1 LRNRSNAL
9 TVLVPVLA
17 VGGCV
22 MAASPVLAQQAR
34 PGETMGMRYLSWSG
48 KAEAPT
54 VTPSDG
60 LRRSAIAPATAPR
73 TASMN
78 VARYPGIQSA
88 AARPSRY
95 GVGSG
100 AGLTPASAWT
110 GSGRT
115 PAPAPMPF
123 ATATQAPDPTALPR
137 GPIPAYPEP
146 QGPQADP
153 AAQAQAQAEYQA
165 QIQAQYQAWYQS
177 EAQAQ
182 YENQVRAMPQPAQ
195 QTVRVPAPAQQDL
208 QSQPGPQQPQYQ
220 QQADA
225 GAAPGPQPG
234 YDPMAPRRDAPIF
247 RMQQPQGDAAPQQPQ
262 VAPARSALPQPV
274 PAQTNAPGEIQSS
287 VLTQPVAGRTPGG
300 QTYAGAEPPRE
311 GVRYYSVQRS
321 VGRQPDPIAMPE
333 SVYLDNAPIDLAEPP
348 AAPVRTRTVNGQA
361 QVIVPNQDPNL
372 P

>member
-9 TVLVPVLA
+9 TVLGLTALSVAGCLA
-17 VGGCV
+17 V
-22 MAASPVLAQQAR
+22 ASPALAQQAR
-34 PGETMGMRYLSWSG
+34 PGETMGLRYLSWAG
-48 KAEAPT
+48 KPEAPAAA
-54 VTPSDG
+54 DG
-60 LRRSAIAPATAPR
+60 LRRSAVAPPPTPL
-73 TASMN
+73 ASGG
-78 VARYPGIQSA
+78 VRYPGIQNA

-100 AGLTPASAWT
+100 AGLTPASTWT
-110 GSGRT
+110 NPGRT
-115 PAPAPMPF
+115 PAPAPVPLS
-123 ATATQAPDPTALPR
+123 AAPAAPAPR
-137 GPIPAYPEP
+137 GPIPVYSPP
-146 QGPQADP
+146 QQQADP
-153 AAQAQAQAEYQA
+153 AAQAAYQA

-182 YENQVRAMPQPAQ
+182 YEAQVRAMPQPQQQAVRVQAPAEQAQ
-195 QTVRVPAPAQQDL
+195 QA
-208 QSQPGPQQPQYQ
+208 PQQPQYQ

-225 GAAPGPQPG
+225 GPPPADAPG

-247 RMQQPQGDAAPQQPQ
+247 HMQQPPADAPSQQT
-262 VAPARSALPQPV
+262 AAAR
-274 PAQTNAPGEIQSS
+274 TNAQGEIQSS

-300 QTYAGAEPPRE
+300 QAYAGAEPPRE
-311 GVRYYSVQRS
+311 GARFYSVQRA